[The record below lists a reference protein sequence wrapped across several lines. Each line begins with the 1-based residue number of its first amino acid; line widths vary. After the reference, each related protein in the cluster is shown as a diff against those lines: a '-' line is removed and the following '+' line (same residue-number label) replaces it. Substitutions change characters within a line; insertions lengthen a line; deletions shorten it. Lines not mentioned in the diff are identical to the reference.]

1 MRAAMSFDLRL
12 GKIFALADALEARRA
27 EIIDAAARDLFFAV
41 KDTDR
46 EVSLAIDRLHMLEQ
60 ARGLLAGRRPL
71 GGAGSRVALA
81 LSYNGSAWLNAAI
94 SSIYLVGNKVLVK
107 FSSKAPRVMALTES
121 IYQPIF
127 GDAVTFYRG
136 SGTAF
141 LDESLRSPEVSV
153 VVVFG
158 FDANILPHQQAFHQ
172 TRKKMVFEG
181 PGQDP
186 FIVFADAN
194 FDLALDDLMQSKFSY
209 SGQTCTAPK
218 RIFVH
223 KSVYGSFL
231 DAFVERAKRLVVGD
245 PADPRTDVS
254 PVRSTLAVERIRAQ
268 LHDARTK
275 GAQIL
280 VGGKIEGPRIFPTIV
295 KDATDDMLGMQEEV
309 FGPVAFTSAF
319 TAPGEVLARARRQKY
334 GLRAAV
340 FGGEQ
345 AAEVARG
352 LCGEPYCHPVP
363 DYTFGRFGTVSLNEP
378 RSSSWRGALIVKPVG
393 GYGYSGWIWE
403 TVDGHFQLKQGPKLL
418 SLESSLSI

>member
-1 MRAAMSFDLRL
+1 MAKSFDERL
-12 GKIFALADALEARRA
+12 GKIFALADALEANRA
-27 EIIDAAARDLFFAV
+27 KIIDAAARDLFFAV
-41 KDTDR
+41 KDTNR
-46 EVSLAIDRLHMLEQ
+46 EVSLAIERLHMLEQ
-60 ARGLLAGRRPL
+60 ARALLAERRPL
-71 GGAGSRVALA
+71 GGPGSRVALA

-107 FSSKAPRVMALTES
+107 FSSKAPRVMTLTES

-136 SGTAF
+136 PGTAF
-141 LDESLRSPEVSV
+141 LEESLKSPEVSV

-158 FDANILPHQQAFHQ
+158 FDANILPYQQAFRE

-186 FIVFADAN
+186 FIVFAGA
-194 FDLALDDLMQSKFSY
+194 DLDFALDDLMQSKFNY

-218 RIFVH
+218 RIFVQ
-223 KSVYGSFL
+223 KPVYERFL
-231 DAFVERAKRLVVGD
+231 GTFVERAKQLAVGD
-245 PADPRTDVS
+245 PADARTDVS
-254 PVRSTLAVERIRAQ
+254 PVRSNLAIERIQMQ
-268 LHDARTK
+268 LHDAQTK

-280 VGGKIEGPRIFPTIV
+280 VGGKIEGNLIFPTIV

-309 FGPVAFTSAF
+309 FGPVAFTSSFAS
-319 TAPGEVLARARRQKY
+319 AGEVLARARRQKY

-352 LCGEPYCHPVP
+352 LRGESYCHPVA

-403 TVDGHFQLKQGPKLL
+403 TVNGQFRLKQGPKFL
-418 SLESSLSI
+418 SLESSLPN